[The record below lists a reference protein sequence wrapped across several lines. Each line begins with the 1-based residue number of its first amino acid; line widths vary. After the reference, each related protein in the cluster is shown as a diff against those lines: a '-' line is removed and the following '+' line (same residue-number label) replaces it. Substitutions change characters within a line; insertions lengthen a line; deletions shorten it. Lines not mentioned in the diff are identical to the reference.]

1 MSTNS
6 YWTTSSTGNHQE
18 CYWNTLEDTLL
29 DVRGAT
35 KMQEIDL
42 TLDLQSYLK

>member
-6 YWTTSSTGNHQE
+6 YWTTSGDHQE

-35 KMQEIDL
+35 LMQEINL